1 VESRPQLDVAA
12 DRRPD
17 GPLDNAVATGT
28 MAASLATTV
37 SHDGRV
43 ALRGIPLTEP
53 LDSRLRMLSVTDLV
67 RQFDREPVL
76 DRVSFEVRAGERIGL
91 VGPNGAGKTTLL
103 KILVGG
109 DHPDAGQVSF
119 LTNANAEL
127 LEQHPEFTAGRTLME
142 EARAGLAD
150 IFRLQHEATV
160 LAQRMSVEGDATE
173 LARLSKRYDA
183 VQHELHH
190 LDGFH
195 VDHRID
201 EVLQGLGF
209 RRSQYDQPLT
219 TLSGGQQNRVLLAR
233 LLLKSPSLMLLD
245 EPTNHLDITATEW
258 LENHLVD
265 ARRTAIV
272 VSHDRY
278 FLDRVC
284 TRILELYRGRLGDYP
299 GNFTQY
305 WRLREER
312 QLVADRTYQKQQEFI
327 AKTEEYI
334 VRNRYGQNATRSKDR
349 EHKLARALDETVDR
363 IATITAPPMGFAPP
377 TRTGDWVIDAINLT
391 KSYDRPLFENLS
403 LRIQRGER
411 WGLLGPNG
419 AGKTTLL
426 RTLLGEIKPA
436 QGSTRFGTNVNYAYF
451 DQQLHSVDPA
461 ATAMEAIRPP
471 DIARYTDG
479 QLRDLLA
486 RFGVV
491 GELALQ
497 TVGAMSGGERSKVA
511 LARLAAL
518 EPNVLILDEPTN
530 HLDLWSRDALE
541 RSLREF
547 AGTVLFVSHD
557 RYFLDRVAT
566 NLLVYEDGRW
576 FEYAG
581 NYSAY
586 VAFRQAIRAE
596 QKAVPVKAAAKEA
609 GKTEKEPRR
618 KRKFPYRKVADLE
631 GDIAAAEATLAQCQ
645 VDLAETAVHRDPNR
659 LKAVMEL
666 YQTTQSQLETLFE
679 HWEEAVE
686 LN

>member
-1 VESRPQLDVAA
+1 
-12 DRRPD
+12 
-17 GPLDNAVATGT
+17 
-28 MAASLATTV
+28 M
-37 SHDGRV
+37 
-43 ALRGIPLTEP
+43 LT
-53 LDSRLRMLSVTDLV
+53 VTDVV

-76 DRVSFEVRAGERIGL
+76 DRISFDLRAGERIGL

-103 KILVGG
+103 KILVGE
-109 DHPDAGQVSF
+109 DPPDAGQVTF
-119 LTNANAEL
+119 LSGATVEL
-127 LEQHPEFTAGRTLME
+127 LEQHPEFTPGRTLMD

-150 IFRLQHEATV
+150 IFQLQHEAAE
-160 LAQRMSVEGDATE
+160 LAQRMSVEADAAQ
-173 LARLSKRYDA
+173 LARLSKRYDV

-209 RRSQYDQPLT
+209 HRDQYDQALT

-245 EPTNHLDITATEW
+245 EPTNHLDIAATEW

-265 ARRTAIV
+265 ARRTVIV

-284 TRILELYRGRLGDYP
+284 TRILELNRGRLSDYP

-312 QLVADRTYQKQQEFI
+312 QVVADRAWQKQQEFI

-334 VRNRYGQNATRSKDR
+334 VRNRYGQNATRAKDR
-349 EHKLARALDETVDR
+349 EHKLARALEETVDR
-363 IATITAPPMGFAPP
+363 IQTITAPPMGFAPP
-377 TRTGDWVIDAINLT
+377 TRTGDWVIDAVNLT
-391 KSYDRPLFENLS
+391 KGYDRPLFENLS

-426 RTLLGEIKPA
+426 RTLLGEIPPDR
-436 QGSTRFGTNVNYAYF
+436 GTTRFGTNVNYAYF
-451 DQQLHSVDPA
+451 DQQLHSVDPT

-581 NYSAY
+581 NYTAY
-586 VAFRQAIRAE
+586 VAFRKAVQAE
-596 QKAVPVKAAAKEA
+596 QKAAPVKGAIKEPA
-609 GKTEKEPRR
+609 RSSDKEPRR

-631 GDIAAAEATLAQCQ
+631 ADIATAEGTLAQCQ
-645 VDLAETAVHRDPNR
+645 VDLADTAVHRDPNR

-666 YQTTQSQLETLFE
+666 YQTTQTRLETLFE

>member
-1 VESRPQLDVAA
+1 ML
-12 DRRPD
+12 
-17 GPLDNAVATGT
+17 
-28 MAASLATTV
+28 
-37 SHDGRV
+37 
-43 ALRGIPLTEP
+43 LTA
-53 LDSRLRMLSVTDLV
+53 TDLV

-76 DRVSFEVRAGERIGL
+76 DRVSFDVREGERIGL

-103 KILVGG
+103 KILVGS
-109 DHPDAGQVSF
+109 DHPDAGSVT
-119 LTNANAEL
+119 LGGGATVEL
-127 LEQHPEFTAGRTLME
+127 LEQHPEFTPGRTLIE

-150 IFRLQHEATV
+150 IFRLQHEASDI
-160 LAQRMSVEGDATE
+160 AQRMSVEKDATE

-209 RRSQYDQPLT
+209 HRGQYDQPLT

-233 LLLKSPSLMLLD
+233 LLLKSPGLMLLD
-245 EPTNHLDITATEW
+245 EPTNHLDIAATEW

-265 ARRTAIV
+265 AGRTVIV

-284 TRILELYRGRLGDYP
+284 TRILELHRGVLSDYP

-312 QLVADRTYQKQQEFI
+312 QLVADRTYQKQQEYI

-334 VRNRYGQNATRSKDR
+334 VRNRYGQNATRAKDR
-349 EHKLARALDETVDR
+349 EHKLARALDEAVDR
-363 IATITAPPMGFAPP
+363 IQTITAPPMGFAPP
-377 TRTGDWVIDAINLT
+377 TRTGDWVVDAVDLT
-391 KSYDRPLFENLS
+391 KGYDRPLFEKLS

-419 AGKTTLL
+419 TGKTTLL
-426 RTLLGEIKPA
+426 RTLLGELTPDA
-436 QGSTRFGTNVNYAYF
+436 GTVRLGTNVNYAYF
-451 DQQLHSVDPA
+451 DQQLLSVDPT

-471 DIARYTDG
+471 NVARYTDG

-511 LARLAAL
+511 LARLAGL

-530 HLDLWSRDALE
+530 HLDLWSRDSLE
-541 RSLREF
+541 QSLREF

-566 NLLVYEDGRW
+566 HLLVYESGRW
-576 FEYAG
+576 FQYTG
-581 NYSAY
+581 NYTAY
-586 VAFRQAIRAE
+586 VAFRKAVQSE
-596 QKAVPVKAAAKEA
+596 QKETAKPAAKDRPA
-609 GKTEKEPRR
+609 AKSPEKEQRR
-618 KRKFPYRKVADLE
+618 KRKFPYRRVADLE
-631 GDIAAAEATLAQCQ
+631 TDIATAEATLARCQ
-645 VDLAETAVHRDPNR
+645 ADLADTAVHRDPAR
-659 LKAVMEL
+659 LKSVMEL
-666 YQTTQSQLETLFE
+666 YESTQTQLEMLFE

>member
-1 VESRPQLDVAA
+1 MLLS
-12 DRRPD
+12 
-17 GPLDNAVATGT
+17 AV
-28 MAASLATTV
+28 
-37 SHDGRV
+37 
-43 ALRGIPLTEP
+43 
-53 LDSRLRMLSVTDLV
+53 DLV

-103 KILVGG
+103 KILAGL
-109 DHPDAGQVSF
+109 DHADAGQVT
-119 LTNANAEL
+119 LAGGATVDL
-127 LEQHPEFTAGRTLME
+127 LEQHPEFTPGRTLLD
-142 EARAGLAD
+142 EARVGLAA
-150 IFRLQHEATV
+150 IFRLQQEAAD
-160 LAQRMSVEGDATE
+160 LAQRMSVVTDATE
-173 LARLSKRYDA
+173 LDRLAKRYDV

-190 LDGFH
+190 FDGFH

-201 EVLQGLGF
+201 EVLLGLGF
-209 RRSQYDQPLT
+209 DQRQYSQPLS

-233 LLLKSPSLMLLD
+233 LLLKSPTVMLLD
-245 EPTNHLDITATEW
+245 EPTNHLDIAATEW
-258 LENHLVD
+258 LEQHLID
-265 ARRTAIV
+265 GQRTVIV

-284 TRILELYRGRLGDYP
+284 TRILEQHRGRMSDYP

-312 QLVADRTYQKQQEFI
+312 QLVADRAYEKQQEYI
-327 AKTEEYI
+327 ARTEEYI
-334 VRNRYGQNATRSKDR
+334 IRNRYGQNATRAKDR
-349 EHKLARALDETVDR
+349 EHKLARALEQTVDLVQS
-363 IATITAPPMGFAPP
+363 IQGPPMGFAPP
-377 TRTGDWVIDAINLT
+377 TRTGDWVIDAVELT
-391 KSYDRPLFENLS
+391 KGFDRPLFEKLS

-419 AGKTTLL
+419 SGKTTLL
-426 RTLLGEIKPA
+426 RTLLGELSPDS
-436 QGSTRFGTNVNYAYF
+436 GRSRFGANVNHAYF
-451 DQQLHSVDPA
+451 DQQLQSVDPS
-461 ATAMEAIRPP
+461 ATAIDAVRPP

-486 RFGVV
+486 RFGIV

-530 HLDLWSRDALE
+530 HLDLWSRDSLE
-541 RSLREF
+541 HSLREF

-566 NLLVYEDGRW
+566 HLLVFEGNRW

-581 NYSAY
+581 NYTSY
-586 VAFRQAIRAE
+586 VAFRQATREAE
-596 QKAVPVKAAAKEA
+596 KAAAVKPA
-609 GKTEKEPRR
+609 AANRPAARDSRR
-618 KRKFPYRKVADLE
+618 KRKFPYRKVLDIEA
-631 GDIAAAEATLAQCQ
+631 DIADTEATLARCQ
-645 VDLAETAVHRDPNR
+645 ADLADTAVHRDPAR
-659 LKAVMEL
+659 LQAVMDL
-666 YQTTQSQLETLFE
+666 YESTQSQLETLFE

>member
-1 VESRPQLDVAA
+1 ML
-12 DRRPD
+12 
-17 GPLDNAVATGT
+17 
-28 MAASLATTV
+28 
-37 SHDGRV
+37 
-43 ALRGIPLTEP
+43 LTA
-53 LDSRLRMLSVTDLV
+53 TDLV

-76 DRVSFEVRAGERIGL
+76 DRVSFDVRAGERIGL

-103 KILVGG
+103 NILA
-109 DHPDAGQVSF
+109 DHDHADAGQVTLGSGS
-119 LTNANAEL
+119 TVEL
-127 LEQHPEFTAGRTLME
+127 LEQHPEFTPDRPLIE
-142 EARAGLAD
+142 EARAGLPD
-150 IFRLQHEATV
+150 IFRLQRESTDI
-160 LAQRMSVEGDATE
+160 AQRMSIETDATE
-173 LARLSKRYDA
+173 LSRLSKRYDV

-209 RRSQYDQPLT
+209 QKGQYEQPLA

-233 LLLKSPSLMLLD
+233 LLLKSPNLMLLD
-245 EPTNHLDITATEW
+245 EPTNHLDISATEW
-258 LENHLVD
+258 LENDLVD
-265 ARRTAIV
+265 GQRTVIV

-284 TRILELYRGRLGDYP
+284 TRILELHRGVLSDYP

-312 QLVADRTYQKQQEFI
+312 QLVADRAYQKQQEFI

-334 VRNRYGQNATRSKDR
+334 VRNRYGQNATRAKDR
-349 EHKLARALDETVDR
+349 EHKLARAMEESVVR
-363 IATITAPPMGFAPP
+363 IQTITAPPMGFAPP
-377 TRTGDWVIDAINLT
+377 TRTGDWVVDAVNLT
-391 KSYDRPLFENLS
+391 KGYDRPLFENLS

-419 AGKTTLL
+419 TGKTTLI
-426 RTLLGEIKPA
+426 RTLLGEIKPDR
-436 QGSTRFGTNVNYAYF
+436 GTVRLGTNVHYAYF
-451 DQQLHSVDPA
+451 DQQLQSVDTT

-471 DIARYTDG
+471 DIVRYTDG

-530 HLDLWSRDALE
+530 HLDLWSRDSLE
-541 RSLREF
+541 QSLREF

-576 FEYAG
+576 FEFTG
-581 NYSAY
+581 NYTAY
-586 VAFRQAIRAE
+586 VAFRKAVHAE
-596 QKAVPVKAAAKEA
+596 QKETPAKAATKPAAKSA
-609 GKTEKEPRR
+609 EKDVRR

-631 GDIAAAEATLAQCQ
+631 ADITAAEATLAQCQ
-645 VDLAETAVHRDPNR
+645 ADLADTAVHRDASR
-659 LKAVMEL
+659 LKAVTEL
-666 YQTTQSQLETLFE
+666 YEHTQSKLETLFE

>member
-1 VESRPQLDVAA
+1 
-12 DRRPD
+12 
-17 GPLDNAVATGT
+17 
-28 MAASLATTV
+28 M
-37 SHDGRV
+37 
-43 ALRGIPLTEP
+43 LTA
-53 LDSRLRMLSVTDLV
+53 TDLV
-67 RQFDREPVL
+67 RQFDRQPVL
-76 DRVSFEVRAGERIGL
+76 DRVSFDVRAGERIGL

-103 KILVGG
+103 RILVGQ
-109 DHPDAGQVSF
+109 DPADAGQVTTVSG
-119 LTNANAEL
+119 TTVDL
-127 LEQHPEFTAGRTLME
+127 LEQHPEFTPGRTLLE

-150 IFRLQHEATV
+150 IFALQHEAAE
-160 LAQRMSVEGDATE
+160 LAQRMSVETEAAE
-173 LARLSKRYDA
+173 LARLSKRYDV

-190 LDGFH
+190 LNGFH

-209 RRSQYDQPLT
+209 QRSQYDQPLT
-219 TLSGGQQNRVLLAR
+219 TLSGGQQNRVILAR
-233 LLLKSPSLMLLD
+233 LLLKSASLMLLD
-245 EPTNHLDITATEW
+245 EPTNHLDIAASEW

-265 ARRTAIV
+265 SQRTVIV

-284 TRILELYRGRLGDYP
+284 TRILELHRGRMSDYP
-299 GNFTQY
+299 GNFTHY

-312 QLVADRTYQKQQEFI
+312 QLVADRAYQKQQEYI

-334 VRNRYGQNATRSKDR
+334 IRNKSGQNASRAKDR
-349 EHKLARALDETVDR
+349 EHKLARALEETVE
-363 IATITAPPMGFAPP
+363 TIQTIRAPAMGFAPP
-377 TRTGDWVIDAINLT
+377 TRTGDWVIDAVELT
-391 KSYDRPLFENLS
+391 KGYDGPLFENLS

-411 WGLLGPNG
+411 WGFLGPNG
-419 AGKTTLL
+419 TGKTTLL
-426 RTLLGEIKPA
+426 RTLLREIPPDH
-436 QGSTRFGTNVNYAYF
+436 GTTRFGTNVNYAYF
-451 DQQLHSVDPA
+451 DQQLQSVDPT
-461 ATAMEAIRPP
+461 ATAMEAVRPP

-511 LARLAAL
+511 LARLAGL

-541 RSLREF
+541 RSLKEF

-566 NLLVYEDGRW
+566 NLLIFEDGRW

-581 NYSAY
+581 NYTAY
-586 VAFRQAIRAE
+586 VAFRKATREE
-596 QKAVPVKAAAKEA
+596 QKAAAVKVAAKVSAAAKPP
-609 GKTEKEPRR
+609 EKDDRR
-618 KRKFPYRKVADLE
+618 KRQFPYRKVDDIETEIAETEATMKQCQADLA
-631 GDIAAAEATLAQCQ
+631 DSN
-645 VDLAETAVHRDPNR
+645 VHRDANR
-659 LKAVMEL
+659 RKSVMEL
-666 YQTTQSQLETLFE
+666 YETSQTRLQSLYE